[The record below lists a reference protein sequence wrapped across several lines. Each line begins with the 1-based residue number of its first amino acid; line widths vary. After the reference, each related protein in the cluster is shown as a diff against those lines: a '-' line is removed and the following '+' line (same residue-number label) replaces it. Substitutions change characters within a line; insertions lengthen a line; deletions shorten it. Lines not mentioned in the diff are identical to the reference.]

1 MNMYIENEFQY
12 ETTMDQIIDNL
23 EQLIANI
30 LLASV
35 KRLSGDY
42 EETVLKMNKRKEDE
56 EQF

>member
-1 MNMYIENEFQY
+1 MYIEDEYKY
-12 ETTMDQIIDNL
+12 ETTMEQIIDNL

-35 KRLSGDY
+35 KRLSGDF
-42 EETVLKMNKRKEDE
+42 EETVLTVNKRHEDE